1 MSPEYLTESI
11 EAFRIMDE
19 YAASLGL
26 PEIDGQITFYLYNY
40 GDELV
45 EAYIKETGWSLEQ
58 TRDSWENGTAESG
71 RNWIFVN
78 PSAGWYLKAPRE
90 ARMKVIVHE
99 LVHAGYQHF
108 QSGLDVGGANNRV
121 PDAGPRWLSEGSAE
135 FLAYRAVSAGGVLS
149 YQAERESKEPW
160 GFVRQAQ
167 YIEKPLRELETWDG
181 FSSTRISASEY
192 SLMAAELL
200 ASHAGERALLDYYRR
215 LQPGTTWQMA
225 FEAAFGMTVD
235 EFYTLF
241 EERRAAG
248 FPELEIPKSAP

>member
-26 PEIDGQITFYLYNY
+26 PEIDEQITFYLYNY

-45 EAYIKETGWSLEQ
+45 EAYSRETGSSPQ
-58 TRDSWENGTAESG
+58 NTRNHWENSIAIAG
-71 RNWIFVN
+71 RNWIFLNV
-78 PSAGWYLKAPRE
+78 SAEWYTTAPRKS
-90 ARMKVIVHE
+90 RMKVIVHE
-99 LVHAGYQHF
+99 LVHAGYQHG
-108 QSGLDVGGANNRV
+108 QSGLNVSGASDRV

-149 YQAERESKEPW
+149 YQAERKSKDPW

-167 YIEKPLRELETWDG
+167 YIEKPLRELETLDG
-181 FSSTRISASEY
+181 IRSTRISAYLY

-200 ASHAGERALLDYYRR
+200 AAHAGERTLLDYYRR

-241 EERRAAG
+241 EEHRAAG